1 MLPTGKKIAPD
12 EILQTTSC
20 KCVSTPSAINI
31 DTDVSELDSTVQS
44 SVVINKVII
53 TLTCTW
59 MIMKLRIKIIIVK
72 VAQKMINLLDT
83 I

>member
-1 MLPTGKKIAPD
+1 MHLTRF
-12 EILQTTSC
+12 C
-20 KCVSTPSAINI
+20 KQQAANVFQPSAINI